1 VWWRR
6 SRTATKDQ
14 PLLSSDA
21 RAHRRS
27 FVANKI
33 SRHIDTNRSTVKY
46 VDSDRVCTRSL
57 LQLSWRSVTAAAF
70 LDRFSLCIITCVD
83 RLEPWKDRHHSPTCK
98 LLSLRHLQNHTS
110 STRSAPL
117 IADTI
122 HLQHGDGHHQVCWQ
136 EIWTV
141 ASHKRIQF

>member
-1 VWWRR
+1 LELGISRDVAAEIFCTAERPDLCDLCRPGEWPLNLSESMIAASAKEREGWRRR

-33 SRHIDTNRSTVKY
+33 SRHIDTNRSTMKY

-57 LQLSWRSVTAAAF
+57 LQLSWRSVTAASAF
-70 LDRFSLCIITCVD
+70 LDRF
-83 RLEPWKDRHHSPTCK
+83 
-98 LLSLRHLQNHTS
+98 
-110 STRSAPL
+110 PL
-117 IADTI
+117 V
-122 HLQHGDGHHQVCWQ
+122 L
-136 EIWTV
+136 
-141 ASHKRIQF
+141 